1 MEAFGKNL
9 SKRAADLGMSN
20 AQAARL
26 VGLSERRF
34 ANYITGD
41 REPDLATLVRM
52 AQGLKTTPDELLGV
66 SVGGAKGK
74 ATKRTALVDRLMIAT
89 DRLSERD
96 LELTVIQTEAVAAL
110 RR

>member
-9 SKRAADLGMSN
+9 NKRAADLGMSN

-66 SVGGAKGK
+66 SGGATKAK
-74 ATKRTALVDRLMIAT
+74 ATKRTALVDRLNIAAE
-89 DRLSERD
+89 RMSERD
-96 LELTVIQTEAVAAL
+96 LEITVIQAEALATL

>member
-34 ANYITGD
+34 GNYVEGR

-66 SVGGAKGK
+66 SGGASKAK
-74 ATKRTALVDRLMIAT
+74 ATKRTALVNRLIIAT

-96 LELTVIQTEAVAAL
+96 LELTVVQAEAVAAL

>member
-9 SKRAADLGMSN
+9 NKRAADLGMSN

-26 VGLSERRF
+26 GGLSERRF
-34 ANYITGD
+34 ANYVTGS

-52 AQGLKTTPDELLGV
+52 AHGLKTTPDDLLGV
-66 SVGGAKGK
+66 SGGAAK
-74 ATKRTALVDRLMIAT
+74 AKPTKRTALVDRLIIAAE
-89 DRLSERD
+89 RLSERD
-96 LELTVIQTEAVAAL
+96 LELTVVQAEAVAAL

>member
-34 ANYITGD
+34 GNYVEGR

-66 SVGGAKGK
+66 SGGAAKAK
-74 ATKRTALVDRLMIAT
+74 ATKRTALVNRLIIAT

-96 LELTVIQTEAVAAL
+96 LELTVVQAEAVAAL